1 LNVFLTTTDTLINT
15 NKKWE
20 NSFEQQ
26 VYRPPPSPVVNG
38 FIHKL
43 CILLVLFFYFLSE
56 SEKLLDKPWRDI
68 EWTAEK
74 LLNEI
79 KRYKPSVSSVKQ
91 ARILLV
97 GPIGVGKSSFFNSIN
112 SVFHGHIT
120 SQAVAG
126 TTLESS
132 FRTYQVEAGQD
143 GEPLPF
149 ILCDTMGLEE
159 GLAQGLN
166 IEDIPNILNGKIGD
180 RYQFNPASP
189 LEDSNSSNPEKLE
202 DKIHCVVY
210 VLDVSKMGLIPEKL
224 FEKIRTVQKKV
235 NGFGVPQV
243 LLLTKVDQTCP
254 PVEKDI
260 QKVYHS
266 EYLQA
271 KVRFDASARLGI
283 PLLSVFPVKNYTREV
298 ELQQNDDI
306 LLLSALQKILHFADD
321 YMRDM
326 NDKSECSF

>member
-1 LNVFLTTTDTLINT
+1 VHRRLANVKCYT
-15 NKKWE
+15 
-20 NSFEQQ
+20 
-26 VYRPPPSPVVNG
+26 
-38 FIHKL
+38 
-43 CILLVLFFYFLSE
+43 FFRH
-56 SEKLLDKPWRDI
+56 P
-68 EWTAEK
+68 EK

-120 SQAVAG
+120 SQAVTG

-132 FRTYQVEAGQD
+132 VTLKVQGFFEKPKSD
-143 GEPLPF
+143 F
-149 ILCDTMGLEE
+149 LCKVGVHCT
-159 GLAQGLN
+159 LN
-166 IEDIPNILNGKIGD
+166 S
-180 RYQFNPASP
+180 R
-189 LEDSNSSNPEKLE
+189 NPEKLE

-224 FEKIRTVQKKV
+224 IDKIRAVRKKV
-235 NGFGVPQV
+235 NEFAVPQV

-266 EYLQA
+266 VYLQA
-271 KVRFDASARLGI
+271 KVRFAMLQDFARLGI

>member
-1 LNVFLTTTDTLINT
+1 TYHSLN
-15 NKKWE
+15 E
-20 NSFEQQ
+20 C
-26 VYRPPPSPVVNG
+26 

-43 CILLVLFFYFLSE
+43 YILLVPFFYFLSE
-56 SEKLLDKPWRDI
+56 SERLLDKPWRDI
-68 EWTAEK
+68 EWTKKYEK

-97 GPIGVGKSSFFNSIN
+97 GPIGAGKSSFFNSIN
-112 SVFHGHIT
+112 SVFHEHIT
-120 SQAVAG
+120 SQAVTG

-132 FRTYQVEAGQD
+132 VTLKFRAYQIEAGQD

-159 GLAQGLN
+159 GPTEGLN
-166 IEDIPNILNGKIGD
+166 IEEIPNILNGHIED
-180 RYQFNPASP
+180 RYQFSP
-189 LEDSNSSNPEKLE
+189 LSPLKDSSASNPEKLE

-210 VLDVSKMGLIPEKL
+210 VLDVSKMGLIPDEL
-224 FEKIRTVQKKV
+224 IDKIRAVRKKV
-235 NGFGVPQV
+235 NEFGVPQV

-266 EYLQA
+266 VYLQI
-271 KVRFDASARLGI
+271 KDASARLGI

>member
-1 LNVFLTTTDTLINT
+1 VHRRLANVKCYT
-15 NKKWE
+15 
-20 NSFEQQ
+20 
-26 VYRPPPSPVVNG
+26 
-38 FIHKL
+38 
-43 CILLVLFFYFLSE
+43 FFRH
-56 SEKLLDKPWRDI
+56 P
-68 EWTAEK
+68 EK

-132 FRTYQVEAGQD
+132 VTLKVQGFFEKPKSQD

-180 RYQFNPASP
+180 RYFSTF
-189 LEDSNSSNPEKLE
+189 LK
-202 DKIHCVVY
+202 KMH
-210 VLDVSKMGLIPEKL
+210 VS
-224 FEKIRTVQKKV
+224 
-235 NGFGVPQV
+235 GVPQV

-266 EYLQA
+266 EYLQ
-271 KVRFDASARLGI
+271 DASARLGI